1 MAVRT
6 DQDRRMG
13 GGAEKLL
20 TLGEAA
26 RRLELPADDV
36 ESMIRRGELPSFR
49 LGGSLVRVRA
59 KDVDAVRRKAVSAR
73 PLPLRPARPGRPATF
88 WERLVD
94 FFYFNDFYIVVLLIL
109 LTLLTIIL
117 AL

>member
-59 KDVDAVRRKAVSAR
+59 KDVDAVRRKKTPKRS
-73 PLPLRPARPGRPATF
+73 ATF

>member
-6 DQDRRMG
+6 DQDRRVG

-49 LGGSLVRVRA
+49 LGGSLLRVRA
-59 KDVDAVRRKAVSAR
+59 KDVDAVRRKAA
-73 PLPLRPARPGRPATF
+73 PARLGRPATF

>member
-1 MAVRT
+1 MAVRP
-6 DQDRRMG
+6 DQDRRVG
-13 GGAEKLL
+13 GSAEKLL
-20 TLGEAA
+20 TLEEAA

-36 ESMIRRGELPSFR
+36 ESMIRRGALPSFR
-49 LGGSLVRVRA
+49 LGGSLLRVRA
-59 KDVDAVRRKAVSAR
+59 KDVDALRRKRS
-73 PLPLRPARPGRPATF
+73 PARLGRPATF